1 MAPSPVARHQR
12 TTSAPRRGRPCSPRV
27 DQAILAA
34 TLRLLGEVG
43 YAQLTM
49 EQVAARADVGKASL
63 YLRWPSKDA
72 LIEHAI
78 RQHGPIVA
86 EVPDTGSLAED
97 MRHLLHALVR
107 RRDPASTALPAIA
120 GEAVRNPQL
129 REVFRRA
136 ITAAVPAAVRTIVQ
150 RAIDRGELPSTSDVE
165 LLAALPLALLQHLHA
180 ISDQRPGTEVV
191 DRIVAQFYTQRHM
204 PDPHRRRKLKEG
216 PFVSG

>member
-12 TTSAPRRGRPCSPRV
+12 TTSVPRRGRPRSPGV

-43 YAQLTM
+43 YAQ
-49 EQVAARADVGKASL
+49 
-63 YLRWPSKDA
+63 
-72 LIEHAI
+72 
-78 RQHGPIVA
+78 
-86 EVPDTGSLAED
+86 
-97 MRHLLHALVR
+97 LHALVR

-150 RAIDRGELPSTSDVE
+150 RAIDRG
-165 LLAALPLALLQHLHA
+165 ALPPPATSSCWPRCPWRCCNTSA
-180 ISDQRPGTEVV
+180 IIDQRPGTEVV
-191 DRIVAQFYTQRHM
+191 DRIVAQFYT
-204 PDPHRRRKLKEG
+204 PTAYT
-216 PFVSG
+216 